1 VTMGEIMKK
10 EIQYSQF
17 GKFIVQEQ
25 VDSQYHCEGAHI
37 IKQVAPPGKE
47 PKEFGVIVTPE
58 ALDGVIE
65 ALKEIRDKIH
75 RSGAT

>member
-1 VTMGEIMKK
+1 MGEITRK

-17 GKFIVQEQ
+17 SKFIVQEQ

-58 ALDGVIE
+58 ALE